1 MFLFVFRLL
10 FFALYTMSWSDCC
23 DHSVH
28 DEALGGDKKKDLRAT
43 KRNEDR
49 RHGRLMK
56 SAKQLSSKD
65 LMEIAALKHFSE
77 SDLMKFADEMGITR
91 ASICNGSAQADEGH
105 APASASGMIRDA
117 PHEEPP
123 EEHAPEPA
131 ESRVM
136 QAEDLEALR

>member
-1 MFLFVFRLL
+1 MPPKGSAQPRSKRYTSMLDGIRDKREEAKKLL
-10 FFALYTMSWSDCC
+10 
-23 DHSVH
+23 
-28 DEALGGDKKKDLRAT
+28 KDLRAT

-91 ASICNGSAQADEGH
+91 TSICNGGAQADEGH

>member
-1 MFLFVFRLL
+1 MLDGIRDKREEAKKLL
-10 FFALYTMSWSDCC
+10 R
-23 DHSVH
+23 
-28 DEALGGDKKKDLRAT
+28 DLRAT

-91 ASICNGSAQADEGH
+91 TSICNGSAQADEG
-105 APASASGMIRDA
+105 
-117 PHEEPP
+117 
-123 EEHAPEPA
+123 
-131 ESRVM
+131 
-136 QAEDLEALR
+136 LE